1 MQDTA
6 QIPEVIPYQYQFIVK
21 PERSPVERR
30 LAHFRVC
37 MIVWG
42 KCMIGRVVTPSGTET
57 TLSHPS
63 FAVAGGFAAATAYA
77 AVITAAH
84 LTSHGALPIM
94 AVFVGATLGAIA
106 GFAFVPLCAVPL
118 LDLLG
123 TPADVMLVLLVCSIA
138 NQTLTVAM
146 LWRSIDWRRLAPIL
160 LTGAAGSPV
169 GLLLLRHCNL
179 HWYTLAFGAWLILYC
194 LVTMFRPQVVTEQTD
209 WTGDLV
215 AGFLGGVCGG
225 FLATPSVPIS
235 IRIGRKGLD
244 KTAQRAIYQ
253 PFILAIQIVTLT
265 LIGGHDF
272 GRASLASVDPLAL
285 ICLPVS
291 LLGTCC
297 GLKLFHHLTDHQFA
311 RVVTALLG
319 IAGTI
324 MIFQ

>member
-225 FLATPSVPIS
+225 FLATP
-235 IRIGRKGLD
+235 IRSDIDSDRPERPGQDCPTRHLP
-244 KTAQRAIYQ
+244 AIHPCHTNCDADADRRPRLRQ
-253 PFILAIQIVTLT
+253 
-265 LIGGHDF
+265 
-272 GRASLASVDPLAL
+272 SLARLRRSAGPD
-285 ICLPVS
+285 LPS
-291 LLGTCC
+291 RITARYLLRP
-297 GLKLFHHLTDHQFA
+297 KA
-311 RVVTALLG
+311 VPPSY
-319 IAGTI
+319 
-324 MIFQ
+324 